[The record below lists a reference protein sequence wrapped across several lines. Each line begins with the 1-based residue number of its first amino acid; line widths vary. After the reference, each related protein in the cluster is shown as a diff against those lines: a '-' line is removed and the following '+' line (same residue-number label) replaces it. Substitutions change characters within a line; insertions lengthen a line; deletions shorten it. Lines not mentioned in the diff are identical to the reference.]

1 MGSSLGSS
9 LYYYIY
15 AHNPSYQ
22 STPCPER
29 PVCESSSSLFS
40 SRARVINS
48 LAISRGRVLE
58 SLATSRARA
67 LKSLAT
73 HHARVLESPVM
84 ARVHVL
90 DTQRTI
96 SRFRLSH
103 RISRAQFEKGD
114 PGGSINYSGGGLR

>member
-1 MGSSLGSS
+1 MMSGLGSS

-22 STPCPER
+22 STQCSEH
-29 PVCESSSSLFS
+29 PVCKSSSSLFS
-40 SRARVINS
+40 SRARVIDS
-48 LAISRGRVLE
+48 LAI
-58 SLATSRARA
+58 SRARA

-73 HHARVLESPVM
+73 HRARVLESPVM
-84 ARVHVL
+84 ARAHVL